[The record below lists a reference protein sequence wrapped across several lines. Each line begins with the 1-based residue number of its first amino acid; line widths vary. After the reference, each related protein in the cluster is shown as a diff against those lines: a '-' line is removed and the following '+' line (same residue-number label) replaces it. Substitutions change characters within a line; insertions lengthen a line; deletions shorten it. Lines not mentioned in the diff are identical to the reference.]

1 MAGISEKTF
10 GVEGNSFRNIPE
22 IFWGSEREYPID
34 PFSGI
39 LEGFEVDDM
48 QVARSDIWSG
58 TEEHIPNGRNT
69 EIRDFGRGGLFLLD
83 REDAMKRIG
92 DAAGKSDT
100 DFAEALWESLNVDIS
115 EELERSADSGLPY
128 GRSLQDLTAKFATDA
143 FGTYCPWHAFGR
155 SSETPWGLYL
165 FFEKLIEW
173 ADALHQSGQF
183 LPDPK
188 PSLLKVFRLFWLLTY
203 RHELFHFHVERY
215 ATRLE
220 SALRRPI
227 YRPYVERVRT
237 PVMNS
242 PKWLEEA
249 LAQAVVL
256 RSTYVRRTLGIDS
269 HYVNSYLVPYFL
281 TFPNGYRH
289 FQCEDIPG
297 GVAGAH
303 RLLSAQIA
311 RAEIEIPKEA
321 WNTDLS
327 LAKSEYQGRKE
338 DVPGYL
344 LMQPE
349 SIGRFQLQTP
359 RLKEVVRYIRHAGGE
374 VNENAPGDHKRA
386 MLNGKVFQL
395 NYAKRDNTLDLASAK
410 DLARI
415 LGVKVRDLNRAIA

>member
-1 MAGISEKTF
+1 MTF
-10 GVEGNSFRNIPE
+10 EVEGKSFRNVPG
-22 IFWGSEREYPID
+22 IFWGTEREYPID

-39 LEGFEVDDM
+39 LDGFDIGDLED
-48 QVARSDIWSG
+48 ARPKFWSDA
-58 TEEHIPNGRNT
+58 EQFPNARDL
-69 EIRDFGRGGLFLLD
+69 EIRYFRQGGLFLLG
-83 REDAMKRIG
+83 RKDAMKRIG
-92 DAAGKSDT
+92 EAAGSSDT
-100 DFAEALWESLNVDIS
+100 DFAEALWDSLGIDIS
-115 EELERSADSGLPY
+115 EELDRSADSGLPS
-128 GRSLQDLTAKFATDA
+128 GRSLQDLTAKFGTDA

-155 SSETPWGLYL
+155 SSETPWGFYL

-188 PSLLKVFRLFWLLTY
+188 PSPLKVFQLLWLMTY

-237 PVMNS
+237 PLMNS
-242 PKWLEEA
+242 EKWLEEA

-256 RSTYVRRTLGIDS
+256 KSAFVKKAHGIDS
-269 HYVNSYLVPYFL
+269 HYVKSYIVPYFL
-281 TFPNGYRH
+281 TFPEGYKH
-289 FQCEDIPG
+289 FQCKHISG
-297 GVAGAH
+297 GDAGAH
-303 RLLSAQIA
+303 RFLSAQIA
-311 RAEIEIPKEA
+311 RTEIDIPEVA

-327 LAKSEYQGRKE
+327 LAKNEYQERKE
-338 DVPGYL
+338 AVPGYL
-344 LMQPE
+344 LMKQQ
-349 SIGRFQLQTP
+349 SMSRFQLQTP
-359 RLKEVVRYIRHAGGE
+359 RLKEVVRYIRRQGGE

-386 MLNGKVFQL
+386 TLNGQPFHL
-395 NYAKRDNTLDLASAK
+395 NKAKRDNKLDLASAK